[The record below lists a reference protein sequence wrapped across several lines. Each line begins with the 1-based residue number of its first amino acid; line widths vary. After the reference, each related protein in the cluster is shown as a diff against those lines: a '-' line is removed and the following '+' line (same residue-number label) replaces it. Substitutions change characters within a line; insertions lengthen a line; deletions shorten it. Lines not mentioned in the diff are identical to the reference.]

1 MKRATLESNAQENR
15 GAAPSGT
22 CQSHGSM
29 HPGIEQCAVVQGI
42 LYGTQ
47 RFTMAECRDL
57 AVTLLAAVDIIDSR
71 TTEASNDPAH
81 RTPGAEH
88 NQKG

>member
-1 MKRATLESNAQENR
+1 MDNDRQTKNAASEGTSES
-15 GAAPSGT
+15 P
-22 CQSHGSM
+22 CSM

-57 AVTLLAAVDIIDSR
+57 SVTLLAAVDIIDGR
-71 TTEASNDPAH
+71 TTEASN
-81 RTPGAEH
+81 G
-88 NQKG
+88 

>member
-1 MKRATLESNAQENR
+1 MTTMDQEYNVQENQ

-22 CQSHGSM
+22 CQSRCSM
-29 HPGIEQCAVVQGI
+29 PPGIEQCAVVQGI

-57 AVTLLAAVDIIDSR
+57 SITLLAAIDIIDGR
-71 TTEASNDPAH
+71 TTEASNAAGQTPAAH
-81 RTPGAEH
+81 KETV
-88 NQKG
+88 

>member
-1 MKRATLESNAQENR
+1 MNNDKQDENAASE
-15 GAAPSGT
+15 GT
-22 CQSHGSM
+22 SASHCSM

-57 AVTLLAAVDIIDSR
+57 SVTLLAAIDIIDGR
-71 TTEASNDPAH
+71 TTEASNSRIEA
-81 RTPGAEH
+81 RAGTTKQGGY
-88 NQKG
+88 Q